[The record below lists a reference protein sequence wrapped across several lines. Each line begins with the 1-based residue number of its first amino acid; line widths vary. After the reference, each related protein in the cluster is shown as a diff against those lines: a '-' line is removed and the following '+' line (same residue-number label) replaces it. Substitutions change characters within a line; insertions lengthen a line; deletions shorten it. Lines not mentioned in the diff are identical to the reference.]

1 MACVNEPLLSAYLD
15 GALLPGE
22 LDVVVGH
29 LESCP
34 ACLRQFHDLKA
45 TRAMLR
51 TMPLVEPPSDL
62 IAAVGVGPWDGAP
75 VDGRTGHPADGLSA
89 YLDGELNTAESE
101 TLATHLGSCSMCRIE
116 LQELDAARTAVRALP
131 RLDPPDLSLP
141 IRRSTREADAEA
153 PRPGLRFVAGIA
165 GAAAAV
171 VVTVAL
177 FGGSSE
183 PPAVDIDQLVVHH
196 NARQSVEAGFSVI
209 PAIATEPN
217 R

>member
-29 LESCP
+29 LEACP
-34 ACLRQFHDLKA
+34 ACLRLFHEIKA
-45 TRAMLR
+45 VRATLR
-51 TMPLVEPPSDL
+51 TMPPVEPPEDL
-62 IAAVGVGPWDGAP
+62 VDAVGVGPWDGLPA
-75 VDGRTGHPADGLSA
+75 TEMSLHPGAELSA
-89 YLDGELNTAESE
+89 YLDGELGTAESE
-101 TLATHLGSCSMCRIE
+101 TLTAHLTSCATCRIE

-131 RLDPPDLSLP
+131 RLEPADLTLQL
-141 IRRSTREADAEA
+141 RREEREEA
-153 PRPGLRFVAGIA
+153 TSAPFLRIVAGIA

-171 VVTVAL
+171 VIAVAL
-177 FGGSSE
+177 IGSSDE
-183 PPAVDIDQLVVHH
+183 PAVDIDRLVVNH

-209 PAIATEPN
+209 PAIATEPS